1 MGPLQRAYSL
11 RDTADAPKA
20 ADPLDESKHLDHIPE
35 DSLAEDVTGSSVA
48 AISSF
53 LRSTQYQNSVRNFVP
68 VAGPAYGGDG
78 CTREAPQEEGGA
90 ADSANN
96 AKDEEQGAEQGDSDE
111 EEPDDAPPLKRG
123 ILSSQGTSVSG
134 GSRYS
139 GNGSYSRL
147 GGEEGAGGPAW
158 DPNMQLSLDDFDQ
171 DSVSYLAEGAMCQC
185 FLARKI
191 PASMNVPGGAGD
203 MPSTDGSSSSCSR
216 PNPAFESARE
226 HGVIIKTPSEGPNQQ
241 MSENDLVIESLV
253 LRELHHPNIVG
264 ILGGGT
270 THTGASFIVLE
281 YLSMGTLRGRL
292 DKCGGGLGVGP
303 AVKYGLQLAS
313 ALSYMHDG
321 GLPGIIL
328 MHRDLKP
335 DNIGFAADGQA
346 KLMDFGLAK
355 IIHRT
360 QRCGSVK
367 YAMTGETG
375 SPRYMPPEVATN
387 QPYNEKADVWSFIVI
402 VWEMASGRLPF
413 AGMSMEMYL
422 DKVCN
427 GAERPLVQNP
437 WPADFKSLLRS
448 SWQKDPDKR
457 PSFREIHAV
466 LSGMCSEMNNKKK
479 GGFFGKK

>member
-1 MGPLQRAYSL
+1 
-11 RDTADAPKA
+11 
-20 ADPLDESKHLDHIPE
+20 
-35 DSLAEDVTGSSVA
+35 
-48 AISSF
+48 
-53 LRSTQYQNSVRNFVP
+53 QYQNSVRNFVP

-78 CTREAPQEEGGA
+78 CTEEAPKEEGGT
-90 ADSANN
+90 ADSANG
-96 AKDEEQGAEQGDSDE
+96 AKDEEQGAEQGDSDD

-123 ILSSQGTSVSG
+123 IVSSQGTSVSG

-139 GNGSYSRL
+139 SNRSYSRL

-191 PASMNVPGGAGD
+191 PASMNVPGGAGGV
-203 MPSTDGSSSSCSR
+203 PVTDISSSSCSR

-241 MSENDLVIESLV
+241 MSENDLVVESLV
-253 LRELHHPNIVG
+253 LRELNHPNIVG

-367 YAMTGETG
+367 YNMTGETG
-375 SPRYMPPEVATN
+375 
-387 QPYNEKADVWSFIVI
+387 
-402 VWEMASGRLPF
+402 
-413 AGMSMEMYL
+413 
-422 DKVCN
+422 
-427 GAERPLVQNP
+427 
-437 WPADFKSLLRS
+437 
-448 SWQKDPDKR
+448 
-457 PSFREIHAV
+457 
-466 LSGMCSEMNNKKK
+466 
-479 GGFFGKK
+479 

>member
-1 MGPLQRAYSL
+1 
-11 RDTADAPKA
+11 
-20 ADPLDESKHLDHIPE
+20 
-35 DSLAEDVTGSSVA
+35 
-48 AISSF
+48 
-53 LRSTQYQNSVRNFVP
+53 
-68 VAGPAYGGDG
+68 
-78 CTREAPQEEGGA
+78 
-90 ADSANN
+90 
-96 AKDEEQGAEQGDSDE
+96 
-111 EEPDDAPPLKRG
+111 
-123 ILSSQGTSVSG
+123 
-134 GSRYS
+134 
-139 GNGSYSRL
+139 
-147 GGEEGAGGPAW
+147 
-158 DPNMQLSLDDFDQ
+158 
-171 DSVSYLAEGAMCQC
+171 
-185 FLARKI
+185 
-191 PASMNVPGGAGD
+191 
-203 MPSTDGSSSSCSR
+203 
-216 PNPAFESARE
+216 
-226 HGVIIKTPSEGPNQQ
+226 VIIKTPSEGPNQQ

-367 YAMTGETG
+367 YTMTGETG

-387 QPYNEKADVWSFIVI
+387 QP
-402 VWEMASGRLPF
+402 
-413 AGMSMEMYL
+413 
-422 DKVCN
+422 
-427 GAERPLVQNP
+427 
-437 WPADFKSLLRS
+437 
-448 SWQKDPDKR
+448 
-457 PSFREIHAV
+457 
-466 LSGMCSEMNNKKK
+466 
-479 GGFFGKK
+479 